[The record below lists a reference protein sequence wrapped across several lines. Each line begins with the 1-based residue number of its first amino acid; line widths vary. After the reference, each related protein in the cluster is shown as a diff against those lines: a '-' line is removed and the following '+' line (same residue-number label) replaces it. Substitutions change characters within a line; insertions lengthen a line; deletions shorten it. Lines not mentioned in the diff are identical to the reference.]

1 MKRQEIIEKRTANR
15 KVFQNEDHSI
25 TTEIY
30 LDSVH
35 YEEKDG
41 IWKEMDDTLE
51 EENGQKEKFY
61 TNRKGKLKIRFR
73 NKTKEQKTIVMTKG
87 ENSISW
93 GLEGCRTATGEKISK
108 TTLIYPG
115 VGEELDLCLYVK
127 GEKVKENL
135 LLKKRA
141 EKAPEFSFLY
151 QMKKLTPVLLEKGVS
166 FVNEQG
172 EEIFF
177 VSAPYMQDAAGAK
190 SEQIQISLEDTGKKT
205 CRIVFTPDADW
216 LQAQERQYPVCIDPV
231 TTTSK
236 KAADISDAHVS
247 SLYEEDNFKD
257 SIFLKTKGG
266 DEVDRTFLKF
276 DLPEIQSG
284 DMVIRARLV
293 MVSLAEDGKERIFQ
307 AHRVLNTWD
316 QATINWYNK
325 PPYDE
330 TVEDLCIYTGD
341 KQKYVTL
348 DITRLVKDWYQN
360 GKNYGLMLKDVYE
373 LSGYTEFLSA
383 DCHDGYQDMRPRI
396 EISYVNYS
404 GIEDY
409 WTYHTQEIGRAG
421 TVYVN
426 DYNGNV
432 ILSHPTLKTSGSRM
446 PMQLFHVYNSNHR
459 QVNMGYG
466 YGYRLNYHQTLD
478 EVTIAGTKYYRHTD
492 GDGTIHYFLYDEK
505 KKEWKEES
513 GLELTLTVNGTGA
526 EPYVIRDKEDNR
538 MIFGNSHRLTGLE
551 DKNGNTLTI
560 SYQDERITKITD
572 GAGRMTIFTY
582 LTDAAGRK
590 TNLSKITTPAGKEI
604 VFRYQ
609 EDKLVSIKDPDA
621 EEVSYSYTSRGLL
634 AEAKNIDGYKVKYT
648 YYSTMP
654 YRVRT
659 ITEYGGET
667 EGNRLTLTYGYN
679 STKFTDR
686 KNRNLIYRFD
696 HKGNLLHI
704 HDGFGHAAS
713 SKYSQDKNYWNRLEC
728 ETNLQSNVIQLLK
741 DPIIQEKKCG
751 WISKI
756 APAGAGTV
764 SINEDAA
771 NCKVGNRSLRV
782 DGATLTGYVYWGQTV
797 SVKKGETYTAS
808 MYVKASITEAAEDGG
823 ARLRILYKDKNGKN
837 KIRES
842 EILAQ
847 STEDFVLLSVT
858 FTLPLDAGE
867 DTVKLM
873 MMMFHDTGWMC
884 GDMAQLEKGTTV
896 SRCNLINNG
905 DFHLGQASG
914 FSRTGKVIDG
924 VVTAGTPLN
933 FPVQSALTVTASSAD
948 VYIKPD
954 TSETKIAT
962 LTKGTHLA
970 GELQMTSEGSSWY
983 RVRLAD
989 GSQGYLSTSK
999 AVPYL
1004 AGTNGL
1010 NAGAVGVTGSIL
1022 RASASDTGTPVL
1034 EYIPKGT
1041 SIVLVNNKLDDKK
1054 NRWYYVGMQIDKTRY
1069 FGYLK
1074 TDDIIRLCH
1083 NRAYGK
1089 MKAADKLYQI
1099 MSTSGTA
1106 VASLEAG
1113 ETVYLRG
1120 VVTRSSG
1127 EKWYAVLQG
1136 QNFVFLQEKNLELKT
1151 ELAIDRIKTVSVTEG
1166 VGELNEYIYRF
1177 FGDPRMDKKLT
1188 RTLEISGKKGDTYMI
1203 NAWGRGVSLPETEN
1217 HKNRRFGVE
1226 LIFLNGTGTKDVHY
1240 TNFSPDIMDWQ
1251 FLSDVYVAKNDYTS
1265 IQVSY
1270 TYCRNANMAFFD
1282 GLSLFREE
1290 FGQTY
1295 TYDEDNHLVSVIDAQ
1310 KKATKFEYNSNND
1323 MTGIVD
1329 AKGNKFT
1336 YAYDGKHN
1344 VTKGTTA
1351 EGVVYRL
1358 SYDSAGNVVK
1368 SGAALPTDEKVGTW
1382 ITRTMTNNQNHI
1394 LRVTDAADHT
1404 VEYDWD
1410 HERDL
1415 LLHMTDG
1422 RGNRTAYGYD
1432 EADRLISVS
1441 RELTINGEKQ
1451 TLTNTYGYTKDRLT
1465 DIGHHGF
1472 HYQFAHDAFGHMVSA
1487 SVAGRQVIG
1496 YEYEGNN
1503 GSLSR
1508 LLYGNGSSIRYTYD
1522 AQDRAALTYYKET
1535 EEQAEQKLHQYVYD
1549 RQGNLVQV
1557 TDHMSGKIYQ
1567 MYYDFLGRLM
1577 RVRDEQG
1584 NAYEYTYDVN
1594 NHMTGLF
1601 HSRKTGGVR
1610 TAYTYDK
1617 DGKELKSKCTSTFA
1631 RSTKYDALGR
1641 VTAHTWS
1648 SVKPFETGYTYFNYG
1663 DNRYSLPKTIKNG
1676 NETLEYTYD
1685 ANGNIT
1691 SIQDT
1696 SGRSTFLYDEGNQLI
1711 RENNHA
1717 LNQTLTYGYDLGGNL
1732 VEVKTY
1738 DFTEAETLPAE
1749 AIGTETGTY
1758 DPVWKDQLLNWNG
1771 ITMTYDAIGNMLTR
1785 GNTTYTWTQGRKL
1798 AGVENGRSIQYFY
1811 DHTGARVK
1819 KIVDGVETEYHMA
1832 GDLLVSE
1839 TTNNRTIWYRYDSN
1853 ANLISMTIAG
1863 KIYGCVRNAQND
1875 VTALIDHDGNVVV
1888 KYTYDS
1894 WGNVRK
1900 IEGSLADTIGVQNPF
1915 RYRGY
1920 YFDQETGMYYLKNRY
1935 YDPKLRRFICA
1946 DSLKALK
1953 AGEDFGGKNLYVYCN
1968 GNPVAML
1975 DDEGEFAISLI
1986 KAAVGA
1992 VVNVATT
1999 YIAAKVT
2006 GQEYGIL
2013 DGVFAAASGAVN
2025 SITTF
2030 KETAMHLLSG
2040 LISGA
2045 YASYV
2050 VYKETEDMGAAA
2062 AAGIGNAVCTV
2073 ATPQN
2078 LVDFTK
2084 IDVKPSIAVSV
2095 ATDATFGFGNN
2106 LAAAAAVKAANQ
2118 KKRWMPGRIIAYV
2131 QQYDP
2136 KTGITKL
2143 VPVYLKG
2150 YFY

>member
-1 MKRQEIIEKRTANR
+1 M
-15 KVFQNEDHSI
+15 
-25 TTEIY
+25 
-30 LDSVH
+30 
-35 YEEKDG
+35 
-41 IWKEMDDTLE
+41 
-51 EENGQKEKFY
+51 
-61 TNRKGKLKIRFR
+61 
-73 NKTKEQKTIVMTKG
+73 
-87 ENSISW
+87 
-93 GLEGCRTATGEKISK
+93 
-108 TTLIYPG
+108 
-115 VGEELDLCLYVK
+115 
-127 GEKVKENL
+127 
-135 LLKKRA
+135 
-141 EKAPEFSFLY
+141 
-151 QMKKLTPVLLEKGVS
+151 
-166 FVNEQG
+166 
-172 EEIFF
+172 
-177 VSAPYMQDAAGAK
+177 
-190 SEQIQISLEDTGKKT
+190 
-205 CRIVFTPDADW
+205 
-216 LQAQERQYPVCIDPV
+216 
-231 TTTSK
+231 
-236 KAADISDAHVS
+236 
-247 SLYEEDNFKD
+247 
-257 SIFLKTKGG
+257 
-266 DEVDRTFLKF
+266 
-276 DLPEIQSG
+276 
-284 DMVIRARLV
+284 
-293 MVSLAEDGKERIFQ
+293 
-307 AHRVLNTWD
+307 
-316 QATINWYNK
+316 
-325 PPYDE
+325 
-330 TVEDLCIYTGD
+330 
-341 KQKYVTL
+341 
-348 DITRLVKDWYQN
+348 
-360 GKNYGLMLKDVYE
+360 
-373 LSGYTEFLSA
+373 
-383 DCHDGYQDMRPRI
+383 
-396 EISYVNYS
+396 
-404 GIEDY
+404 
-409 WTYHTQEIGRAG
+409 
-421 TVYVN
+421 
-426 DYNGNV
+426 
-432 ILSHPTLKTSGSRM
+432 
-446 PMQLFHVYNSNHR
+446 
-459 QVNMGYG
+459 
-466 YGYRLNYHQTLD
+466 
-478 EVTIAGTKYYRHTD
+478 
-492 GDGTIHYFLYDEK
+492 
-505 KKEWKEES
+505 
-513 GLELTLTVNGTGA
+513 
-526 EPYVIRDKEDNR
+526 
-538 MIFGNSHRLTGLE
+538 
-551 DKNGNTLTI
+551 
-560 SYQDERITKITD
+560 
-572 GAGRMTIFTY
+572 
-582 LTDAAGRK
+582 
-590 TNLSKITTPAGKEI
+590 
-604 VFRYQ
+604 
-609 EDKLVSIKDPDA
+609 
-621 EEVSYSYTSRGLL
+621 
-634 AEAKNIDGYKVKYT
+634 
-648 YYSTMP
+648 
-654 YRVRT
+654 
-659 ITEYGGET
+659 
-667 EGNRLTLTYGYN
+667 
-679 STKFTDR
+679 
-686 KNRNLIYRFD
+686 
-696 HKGNLLHI
+696 
-704 HDGFGHAAS
+704 
-713 SKYSQDKNYWNRLEC
+713 
-728 ETNLQSNVIQLLK
+728 
-741 DPIIQEKKCG
+741 
-751 WISKI
+751 
-756 APAGAGTV
+756 
-764 SINEDAA
+764 
-771 NCKVGNRSLRV
+771 
-782 DGATLTGYVYWGQTV
+782 
-797 SVKKGETYTAS
+797 
-808 MYVKASITEAAEDGG
+808 
-823 ARLRILYKDKNGKN
+823 
-837 KIRES
+837 
-842 EILAQ
+842 
-847 STEDFVLLSVT
+847 
-858 FTLPLDAGE
+858 
-867 DTVKLM
+867 
-873 MMMFHDTGWMC
+873 
-884 GDMAQLEKGTTV
+884 
-896 SRCNLINNG
+896 
-905 DFHLGQASG
+905 
-914 FSRTGKVIDG
+914 
-924 VVTAGTPLN
+924 
-933 FPVQSALTVTASSAD
+933 
-948 VYIKPD
+948 
-954 TSETKIAT
+954 
-962 LTKGTHLA
+962 
-970 GELQMTSEGSSWY
+970 
-983 RVRLAD
+983 
-989 GSQGYLSTSK
+989 
-999 AVPYL
+999 
-1004 AGTNGL
+1004 
-1010 NAGAVGVTGSIL
+1010 
-1022 RASASDTGTPVL
+1022 
-1034 EYIPKGT
+1034 
-1041 SIVLVNNKLDDKK
+1041 
-1054 NRWYYVGMQIDKTRY
+1054 
-1069 FGYLK
+1069 
-1074 TDDIIRLCH
+1074 
-1083 NRAYGK
+1083 
-1089 MKAADKLYQI
+1089 
-1099 MSTSGTA
+1099 
-1106 VASLEAG
+1106 
-1113 ETVYLRG
+1113 
-1120 VVTRSSG
+1120 
-1127 EKWYAVLQG
+1127 
-1136 QNFVFLQEKNLELKT
+1136 
-1151 ELAIDRIKTVSVTEG
+1151 
-1166 VGELNEYIYRF
+1166 
-1177 FGDPRMDKKLT
+1177 
-1188 RTLEISGKKGDTYMI
+1188 
-1203 NAWGRGVSLPETEN
+1203 
-1217 HKNRRFGVE
+1217 
-1226 LIFLNGTGTKDVHY
+1226 HY

-1382 ITRTMTNNQNHI
+1382 ITRTLTNNQNHI

-1522 AQDRAALTYYKET
+1522 AQDRAALAYYKET

-1584 NAYEYTYDVN
+1584 NAYEYTYD
-1594 NHMTGLF
+1594 
-1601 HSRKTGGVR
+1601 
-1610 TAYTYDK
+1610 
-1617 DGKELKSKCTSTFA
+1617 
-1631 RSTKYDALGR
+1631 
-1641 VTAHTWS
+1641 
-1648 SVKPFETGYTYFNYG
+1648 
-1663 DNRYSLPKTIKNG
+1663 
-1676 NETLEYTYD
+1676 

-1691 SIQDT
+1691 SIQDA

-1875 VTALIDHDGNVVV
+1875 VTALIDHGGNVVV

-1992 VVNVATT
+1992 VVNVAT
-1999 YIAAKVT
+1999 
-2006 GQEYGIL
+2006 
-2013 DGVFAAASGAVN
+2013 
-2025 SITTF
+2025 
-2030 KETAMHLLSG
+2030 
-2040 LISGA
+2040 
-2045 YASYV
+2045 
-2050 VYKETEDMGAAA
+2050 
-2062 AAGIGNAVCTV
+2062 
-2073 ATPQN
+2073 PQN

-2106 LAAAAAVKAANQ
+2106 LAAAVSVKAANQ

-2131 QQYDP
+2131 SHYYP

-2143 VPVYLKG
+2143 EPVYLKG

>member
-1 MKRQEIIEKRTANR
+1 MKRQEMIEKRTANR

-35 YEEKDG
+35 YEEEDG
-41 IWKEMDDTLE
+41 TWKEMDDALE
-51 EENGQKEKFY
+51 EEKGQKEKFY
-61 TNRKGKLKIRFR
+61 TNRKGKLKIHFR

-87 ENSISW
+87 ESRISW
-93 GLEGCRTATGEKISK
+93 GLEGCRTVTGEKTSN
-108 TTLIYPG
+108 TCLRYSG
-115 VGEELDLCLYVK
+115 VGEDVDLCLYVK

-141 EKAPEFSFLY
+141 PEAPKFSFLY
-151 QMKKLTPVLLEKGVS
+151 QMKKLKPVLLEKCVS
-166 FVNEQG
+166 FVDEQG
-172 EEIFF
+172 EEIFI
-177 VSAPYMQDAAGAK
+177 VSAPYMQDAAGVR
-190 SEQIQISLEDTGKKT
+190 SEHIQISLENTGEKT
-205 CRIVFTPDADW
+205 CRITFTPDADW
-216 LQAQERQYPVCIDPV
+216 LQASERQYPVCVDPV

-284 DMVIRARLV
+284 DMVIAARLV

-316 QATINWYNK
+316 PAAINWYNK

-432 ILSHPTLKTSGSRM
+432 ILRHPTMGTSGSRM
-446 PMQLFHVYNSNHR
+446 PMQLSHVYNSNHR

-513 GLELTLTVNGTGA
+513 GQELTLTVNGTGT

-538 MIFGNSHRLTGLE
+538 MIFGTGHRLARIT

-560 SYQDERITKITD
+560 SYRDDRIAKITD
-572 GAGRMTIFTY
+572 GAGRAAVFTY
-582 LTDAAGRK
+582 FTDAAGKK

-604 VFRYQ
+604 VFGYRD
-609 EDKLVSIKDPDA
+609 DKLVSITDPDG
-621 EEVSYSYTSRGLL
+621 EEVSYVYTSRRLL
-634 AEAKNIDGYKVKYT
+634 AGAQNADGYKVKYT

-654 YRVRT
+654 YRVHT

-667 EGNRLTLTYGYN
+667 EGNKLTLTYGYN

-686 KNRNLIYRFD
+686 KNRSIIYRFD

-713 SKYSQDKNYWNRLEC
+713 SKYSRDTNYWNRLES

-751 WISKI
+751 WTSRIS
-756 APAGAGTV
+756 PAEAGTAT
-764 SINEDAA
+764 INQDTA
-771 NCKVGNRSLRV
+771 NCKVGSRSLRV
-782 DGATLTGYVYWGQTV
+782 EGTMLTGYENWHQLVPV
-797 SVKKGETYTAS
+797 RKGETYTAS

-823 ARLRILYKDKNGKN
+823 ARLRVICMDKDGNN
-837 KIRES
+837 QISDS
-842 EILAQ
+842 EILTQ
-847 STEDFVLLSVT
+847 TTEDFVQLSVT
-858 FTLPLDAGE
+858 FTVPEDSSS
-867 DTVKLM
+867 DTVRVM
-873 MMMFHDTGWMC
+873 MLLYHAAGWMY

-896 SRCNLINNG
+896 SRCNLIDNG
-905 DFHLGQASG
+905 DFHLGKANG
-914 FSRTGKVIDG
+914 FSKTGRTIDG
-924 VVTAGTPLN
+924 VVTTETPLS
-933 FPVQSALTVTASSAD
+933 FPVQSALTVTAASAE
-948 VYIKPD
+948 VYATPD
-954 TSETKIAT
+954 TAGTKTAT

-970 GELQMTSEGSSWY
+970 GEVQITAEGVSWY
-983 RVRLAD
+983 RVRLAN
-989 GSQGYLSTSK
+989 GSQGYLPSSK

-1010 NAGAVGVTGSIL
+1010 NAGAVGVTGAIL
-1022 RASASDTGTPVL
+1022 RSSASDTGTPVL

-1054 NRWYYVGMQIDKTRY
+1054 HRWYYVGMQIDKTRY

-1074 TDDIIRLCH
+1074 TDAVIRLCH
-1083 NRAYGK
+1083 NRAYGQ
-1089 MKAADKLYQI
+1089 MKAADKLYQT
-1099 MSTSGTA
+1099 MSTSGTP
-1106 VASLEAG
+1106 VASLAEG
-1113 ETVYLRG
+1113 KTVYLRG

-1136 QNFVFLQEKNLELKT
+1136 KNFVFLQEKNLELKT
-1151 ELAIDRIKTVSVTEG
+1151 ELALDRIKTVSVQEG
-1166 VGELNEYIYRF
+1166 VGELDEHIYRF
-1177 FGDPRMDKKLT
+1177 FGDPKMDKKLT
-1188 RTLEISGKKGDTYMI
+1188 KTLEISGKKGDTYMI

-1226 LIFLNGTGTKDVHY
+1226 LIFLNGTETKDVHY

-1270 TYCRNANMAFFD
+1270 TYCCNANMAFFD

-2013 DGVFAAASGAVN
+2013 DGVFAAVSGGVN
-2025 SITTF
+2025 TISALGDIA
-2030 KETAMHLLSG
+2030 KHLVSG
-2040 LISGA
+2040 LISGG

-2050 VYKETEDMGAAA
+2050 VYKETKDIGTAA
-2062 AAGIGNAVCTV
+2062 AAGIASAVCTV

-2078 LVDFTK
+2078 LVDFFMPK
-2084 IDVKPSIAVSV
+2084 IETSTAVSV
-2095 ATDATFGFGNN
+2095 AADATFGFAYNTM
-2106 LAAAAAVKAANQ
+2106 AAVSVKAANQ

-2131 QQYDP
+2131 SHYYP

-2143 VPVYLKG
+2143 EPVYLKG